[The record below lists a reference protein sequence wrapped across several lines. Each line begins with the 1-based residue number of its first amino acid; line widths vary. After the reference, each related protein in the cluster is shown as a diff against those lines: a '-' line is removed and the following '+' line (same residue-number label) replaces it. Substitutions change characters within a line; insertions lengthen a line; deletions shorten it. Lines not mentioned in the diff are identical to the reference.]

1 MDNRLKMKIALGIIV
16 ASYVVLTH
24 EERKVKNAAMLA
36 KKKEERVLLHQLF
49 VWMCSQE
56 AWSMSNEE
64 FEREYKQR
72 QEFIRL
78 AISA

>member
-1 MDNRLKMKIALGIIV
+1 
-16 ASYVVLTH
+16 
-24 EERKVKNAAMLA
+24 MLA
-36 KKKEERVLLHQLF
+36 KKKEERVLLHQLL

-78 AISA
+78 AIRA

>member
-1 MDNRLKMKIALGIIV
+1 MSTDIHPLKRLLSERIVIASKG
-16 ASYVVLTH
+16 
-24 EERKVKNAAMLA
+24 RFDRA
-36 KKKEERVLLHQLF
+36 KKKEERVLLHQLL